1 MGMMGGK
8 GKGKGAPSPAP
19 PSKEGTCKSNFPFR
33 GQDSSERLL
42 LREGLIDA
50 IPEDLCGQPETS
62 KNVIL
67 VIGDGMGWEMI
78 RAGAIA
84 KLVLQEL
91 EDMGCDTK
99 TGCAD
104 SDTGDAVMNAFA
116 GRTLSDYY
124 TEGTYASEK
133 SALVDGTL
141 RTASLFHLW
150 VSHPCLAFLSFN
162 QQAKARACRSRTFP
176 AMR

>member
-1 MGMMGGK
+1 MTPSSTSSNLTICFIATQMMGMMGKMGKGMGK
-8 GKGKGAPSPAP
+8 GKGSSKGKGMGGGEDEESDEDEEKDEKEESVVGEEEIQC
-19 PSKEGTCKSNFPFR
+19 PSKYPFL

-42 LREGLIDA
+42 LREGIIDS
-50 IPEDLCGQPETS
+50 IPADLCTQSDKS

-84 KLVLQEL
+84 KLVLAEL

-99 TGCAD
+99 TGCPN
-104 SDTGDAVMNAFA
+104 SDVGDAVMEVFA

-124 TEGTYASEK
+124 TEGT
-133 SALVDGTL
+133 
-141 RTASLFHLW
+141 
-150 VSHPCLAFLSFN
+150 
-162 QQAKARACRSRTFP
+162 
-176 AMR
+176 